1 MASGMCLG
9 VLMTLELAE
18 TAVHTWLFSGV
29 LGFPFISVTKRIN
42 NMSVVHSQCNIQ

>member
-29 LGFPFISVTKRIN
+29 LGFPIYISNKTN
-42 NMSVVHSQCNIQ
+42 N